1 MFNVLSPIMNEQF
14 IIHYWGPLLFRIKI
28 KTEDIKAVRKICDG
42 ETEKYNTELAGI
54 IDDEIKINKTK
65 YNKILQP
72 YLEKFKKAFKMWYT
86 FDVTKIKMNKAWV
99 NYMKKG
105 ESNPPHIHHK
115 CNMSSV
121 LLLQVPETL
130 KKEQKDWTGS
140 GMGPAVLSFSTGNP
154 QPHHTNY
161 FEFKPEAG
169 DFFMFP
175 WNLTHTVSSYK
186 SNSTRISVAANFSL
200 DATRNFYR

>member
-1 MFNVLSPIMNEQF
+1 MSLQF
-14 IIHYWGPLLFRIKI
+14 FIHYWGPLLFRIKL

-42 ETEKYNTELAGI
+42 GTEKYNTQLAGI
-54 IDDEIKINKTK
+54 IDNEIKIDETK

-72 YLEKFKKAFKMWYT
+72 YLEAFKDAFKMWYLA
-86 FDVTKIKMNKAWV
+86 DVTEIKMNNAWV

-105 ESNPPHIHHK
+105 ESNPPHIHHR

-121 LLLQVPETL
+121 LLLQVPATL
-130 KKEQKDWTGS
+130 KKEQRDWTGS
-140 GMGPAVLSFSTGNP
+140 GMGPGVLSFSTGNP
-154 QPHHTNY
+154 HAFHTNS

-200 DATRNFYR
+200 NSTGVFYK

>member
-1 MFNVLSPIMNEQF
+1 MSSKFF
-14 IIHYWGPLLFRIKI
+14 IHYWGPLLFRIKL

-42 ETEKYNTELAGI
+42 GTEKYNTQLAGI
-54 IDDEIKINKTK
+54 IDNEIKIDETK

-72 YLEKFKKAFKMWYT
+72 YLEAFKDAFKMWYLA
-86 FDVTKIKMNKAWV
+86 DVTEIKMNNAWV

-105 ESNPPHIHHK
+105 ESNPPHIHHR

-121 LLLQVPETL
+121 LLLQVPATL
-130 KKEQKDWTGS
+130 KKEQRDWTGS
-140 GMGPAVLSFSTGNP
+140 GMGPGVLSFSTGNP
-154 QPHHTNY
+154 HAFHTNS

-200 DATRNFYR
+200 NSTGVFYK

>member
-1 MFNVLSPIMNEQF
+1 MSSKFF
-14 IIHYWGPLLFRIKI
+14 IHYWGPLLFRIKL

-42 ETEKYNTELAGI
+42 GTEKYNTQLAGI
-54 IDDEIKINKTK
+54 IDNEIKIDETK

-72 YLEKFKKAFKMWYT
+72 YLEAFKDAFKMWYLA
-86 FDVTKIKMNKAWV
+86 DVTEIKMNIAWV

-105 ESNPPHIHHK
+105 ESNPPHIHHR

-121 LLLQVPETL
+121 LLLQVPATL
-130 KKEQKDWTGS
+130 KKEQRDWTGS
-140 GMGPAVLSFSTGNP
+140 GMGPGVLSFSTGNP
-154 QPHHTNY
+154 HAFHTNS

-175 WNLTHTVSSYK
+175 WNLTHSVSTYK
-186 SNSTRISVAANFSL
+186 SDVRRISVAANFSL
-200 DATRNFYR
+200 EEKKDI

>member
-1 MFNVLSPIMNEQF
+1 MNSKF
-14 IIHYWGPLLFRIKI
+14 SIHYWGPLLFRLKI
-28 KTEDIKAVRKICDG
+28 KTEDIEAVRKICDG

-54 IDDEIKINKTK
+54 IDDEIKIDETK

-72 YLEKFKKAFKMWYT
+72 YLEAFKDAFKMWYLA
-86 FDVTKIKMNKAWV
+86 DVTEIKMNNAWV

-105 ESNPPHIHHK
+105 ESNPPHIHHR

-121 LLLQVPETL
+121 LLLQVPATL
-130 KKEQKDWTGS
+130 KKEQRDWTGS
-140 GMGPAVLSFSTGNP
+140 GMGPGVLSFSTGNP
-154 QPHHTNY
+154 HAFHTNS

-186 SNSTRISVAANFSL
+186 SNSKRISVAANFNL
-200 DATRNFYR
+200 DTTRNFYK

>member
-1 MFNVLSPIMNEQF
+1 MSLQF
-14 IIHYWGPLLFRIKI
+14 FIHYWGPLLFRIKL

-42 ETEKYNTELAGI
+42 GTEKYNTQLAGI
-54 IDDEIKINKTK
+54 IDNEIKIDETK

-72 YLEKFKKAFKMWYT
+72 YLGAFKDAFKMWYT
-86 FDVTKIKMNKAWV
+86 ADVTKIKMNNAWV

-105 ESNPPHIHHK
+105 ESNPPHIHHR

-121 LLLQVPETL
+121 LLLQVPATL
-130 KKEQKDWTGS
+130 KKEQRDWTGS
-140 GMGPAVLSFSTGNP
+140 GMGPGVLSFSTGNP
-154 QPHHTNY
+154 HAFHTNS

-200 DATRNFYR
+200 NSTGVFYK

>member
-1 MFNVLSPIMNEQF
+1 MSSKFF
-14 IIHYWGPLLFRIKI
+14 IHYWGPLLFRIKL

-42 ETEKYNTELAGI
+42 GTEKYNTQLAGI
-54 IDDEIKINKTK
+54 IDNEIKIDETK

-72 YLEKFKKAFKMWYT
+72 YLEAFKDAFKMWYLA
-86 FDVTKIKMNKAWV
+86 DVTEIKMNNAWV

-105 ESNPPHIHHK
+105 ESNPPHIHHR

-121 LLLQVPETL
+121 LLLQVPATL
-130 KKEQKDWTGS
+130 KKEQRDWTGS
-140 GMGPAVLSFSTGNP
+140 GMGPGVLSFSTGNP
-154 QPHHTNY
+154 HAFHTNS

-186 SNSTRISVAANFSL
+186 SNSKRISVAANFNL
-200 DATRNFYR
+200 DTTRNFYK

>member
-1 MFNVLSPIMNEQF
+1 MSSEFT
-14 IIHYWGPLLFRIKI
+14 IHYWGPLLFRMRI

-42 ETEKYNTELAGI
+42 AKENFNWSLAGI
-54 IDDEIKINKTK
+54 IDEEITIDKTK
-65 YNKILQP
+65 YIEILHPYLMAYKQAYRLWYHKIINKIT
-72 YLEKFKKAFKMWYT
+72 A
-86 FDVTKIKMNKAWV
+86 NSAWV

-105 ESNPPHIHHK
+105 ECNPPHVHDNCHL
-115 CNMSSV
+115 SSV

-130 KKEQKDWTGS
+130 KKEQRDWTGS
-140 GMGPAVLSFSTGNP
+140 GMGPGVLSFSTGNP
-154 QPHHTNY
+154 HAFHTNS

-200 DATRNFYR
+200 NSTGVFYK